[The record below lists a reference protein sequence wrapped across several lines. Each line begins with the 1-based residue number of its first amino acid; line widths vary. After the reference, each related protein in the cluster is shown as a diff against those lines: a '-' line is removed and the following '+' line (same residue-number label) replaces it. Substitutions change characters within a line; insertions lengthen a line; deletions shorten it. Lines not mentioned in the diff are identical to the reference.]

1 MGTMVRVAGEKY
13 QKVEVSE
20 GAVGWASLPISAVVK
35 VKKKR
40 KKKGHNS
47 SSVCGK
53 VGKMDFLSTFPQTV

>member
-1 MGTMVRVAGEKY
+1 M
-13 QKVEVSE
+13 
-20 GAVGWASLPISAVVK
+20 SAVVK

-53 VGKMDFLSTFPQTV
+53 VGKMDFMSTFPQTIQGEK